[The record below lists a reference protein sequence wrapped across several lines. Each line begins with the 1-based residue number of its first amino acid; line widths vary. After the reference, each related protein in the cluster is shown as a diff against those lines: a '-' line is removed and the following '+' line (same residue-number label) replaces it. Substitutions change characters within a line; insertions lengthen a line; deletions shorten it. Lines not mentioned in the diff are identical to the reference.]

1 MEHAKIET
9 DSIVNPSSA
18 VGCIQIV
25 PKYISEAKMNRGQ
38 SPNILSEIFDL
49 NENEGRGGTLAGI
62 ETLPPHQEELQEN
75 PEGHCC
81 YQELGKIN
89 I

>member
-62 ETLPPHQEELQEN
+62 ETRNSKLPTKRNFRRILKGTVVTRN
-75 PEGHCC
+75 
-81 YQELGKIN
+81 
-89 I
+89 